1 MLTGCLDDQIHFK
14 VTMIKELLLKRTHK
28 FDQKILYVKC
38 YGRAWALKSYLS
50 SVTAVMGMHS
60 TMCYK
65 FDIQFVSRICT
76 Y

>member
-38 YGRAWALKSYLS
+38 YGRDGYAFNDVL
-50 SVTAVMGMHS
+50 
-60 TMCYK
+60 
-65 FDIQFVSRICT
+65 
-76 Y
+76 